1 MRKIAEFLKVSW
13 PHFIALIAALG
24 GVPGI
29 AFLWDRIHPAPIAST
44 PPIAAVPLPAKPPT
58 PPKKKIET
66 GSLRSKADP
75 EPNFFEHPWD
85 WLLWNQRRFQPK
97 CDSNAKDDCGQ

>member
-58 PPKKKIET
+58 PPKKPRRVIPWPEVSRWSGQGQQWGLNS
-66 GSLRSKADP
+66 GSWS
-75 EPNFFEHPWD
+75 
-85 WLLWNQRRFQPK
+85 
-97 CDSNAKDDCGQ
+97 C